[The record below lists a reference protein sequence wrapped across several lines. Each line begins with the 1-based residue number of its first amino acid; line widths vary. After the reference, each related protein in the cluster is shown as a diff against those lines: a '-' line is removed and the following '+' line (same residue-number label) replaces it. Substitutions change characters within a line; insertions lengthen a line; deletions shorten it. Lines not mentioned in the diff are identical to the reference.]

1 MRSIITFGL
10 AILVSVT
17 LSLEAHGQSRKGRTA
32 SRRSAK
38 SAAKPSAAS
47 ANAARAVTTPSG
59 LTYLITHR
67 GEGKQPQT
75 GEVVI
80 VHYTGTLTNGVKF
93 DSSRDGNEPLAF
105 KLGAAQVIKGWDE
118 GFARLRVGDQ
128 AILVIPPHLAY
139 GARGAGGG
147 VIPPDATL
155 IFIVELIDVK
165 ATSLADMLLKTLD
178 AKGIEVMVARF
189 HELWSNLG
197 QDIYTSESDLNGFGY
212 RLLAK
217 KRNREAI
224 EVFKLNVEV
233 YPQSANVYDS
243 LAEAYATSGD
253 KPRAIE
259 NYQKAL
265 ELDPQLPSAKKAL
278 QVLTGN

>member
-10 AILVSVT
+10 AILVSIT
-17 LSLEAHGQSRKGRTA
+17 LSLEAQGQSRKGRTA

-47 ANAARAVTTPSG
+47 AHAARSTTTRSG
-59 LTYLITHR
+59 LTYLFTHQ
-67 GEGKQPQT
+67 GEGKQPQS

-93 DSSRDGNEPLAF
+93 DSSRDRNEPFAF
-105 KLGAAQVIKGWDE
+105 KLGVGQVIKGWDE
-118 GFARLRVGDQ
+118 GIAQMHVGDL
-128 AILVIPPHLAY
+128 AILVIPPQLAY
-139 GARGAGGG
+139 GARGAGG
-147 VIPPDATL
+147 VIPPNATL
-155 IFIVELIDVK
+155 IFIVELLDVK
-165 ATSLADMLLKTLD
+165 ATSLADVLSKTLE
-178 AKGIEVMVARF
+178 AQGVEAMVARF
-189 HELWSNLG
+189 HELWSNIG
-197 QDIYTSESDLNGFGY
+197 HDIYSSESDLNGFGY

-243 LAEAYATSGD
+243 LAEAYVASGD
-253 KPRAIE
+253 KQRAIE

-278 QVLTGN
+278 QALTGN